1 MLKHQ
6 ISNYL
11 QLDFLFLTD
20 LHDHFTLIETRLTAF
35 FRINPKHCLE
45 NWGQE
50 TSTCSSCENSLD
62 FMLRTWLTTKIKM
75 LIIKGKGSDW
85 IRLTGV
91 GSFLLND
98 QRLEARTQRGDVT
111 QVKTITLDLE
121 SPELSADLLQAV
133 DDILHHDVLQ
143 GEEAEPWPVSE
154 DPGVEVSRI
163 VTAEKHCLQVRT
175 TVGYN

>member
-1 MLKHQ
+1 
-6 ISNYL
+6 
-11 QLDFLFLTD
+11 
-20 LHDHFTLIETRLTAF
+20 
-35 FRINPKHCLE
+35 
-45 NWGQE
+45 
-50 TSTCSSCENSLD
+50 
-62 FMLRTWLTTKIKM
+62 M

-143 GEEAEPWPVSE
+143 GEEAEPRPVSE
-154 DPGVEVSRI
+154 DPGVEIAGI
-163 VTAEKHCLQVRT
+163 VTAEKHRLQVGT